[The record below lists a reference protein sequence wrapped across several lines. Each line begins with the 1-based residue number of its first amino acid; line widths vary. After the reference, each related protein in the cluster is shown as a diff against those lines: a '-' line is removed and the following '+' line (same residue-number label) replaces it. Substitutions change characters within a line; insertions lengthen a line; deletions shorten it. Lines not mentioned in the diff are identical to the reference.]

1 MNKTRRLWIGI
12 APVFILLIVGA
23 CEKSPDKTA
32 VTKNASSDHAQEKGH
47 WTCAMH
53 PQIHS
58 DKPGECP
65 ICHMKLIFVTDQ
77 PGAEAEASTG
87 DARSSIQGTSRQLEL
102 LGVQSVPVENMTLTL
117 RIPISGRLISPK
129 SVAFQVYESD
139 MRYIKPGIPFT
150 GESTVVSEGEIS
162 GAVVSIDSIVDPTSR
177 TVRVVGSIKK
187 SPAGLVSE
195 TTFSGLIEVN
205 LEERIGIPESSVLH
219 TGTGDLVYLVDGNKL
234 TPKKVT
240 LGLKTESFYE
250 VLSGLSVGDTI
261 SSGPNFLLDS
271 EAKIR
276 GTP

>member
-1 MNKTRRLWIGI
+1 MSRNQRVWVGVTSILFALI
-12 APVFILLIVGA
+12 AGA
-23 CEKSPDKTA
+23 CLKSPDKTEA
-32 VTKNASSDHAQEKGH
+32 TKSASADHAQEKGH

-65 ICHMKLIFVTDQ
+65 ICHMKLIFVNDQ
-77 PGAEAEASTG
+77 SGDEVEAPTG
-87 DARSSIQGTSRQLEL
+87 DARSSVQSTAHQLEL
-102 LGVQSVPVENMTLTL
+102 LGTQKLAVEKMTLTL
-117 RIPISGRLISPK
+117 KIPVSGRLISPK

-139 MRYIKPGIPFT
+139 MKYIKSGLPFT
-150 GESTVVSEGEIS
+150 GESTVLSEGEIS
-162 GAVVSIDSIVDPTSR
+162 GAITSIDSIVDPTSR

-187 SPAGLVSE
+187 SPAGLISE
-195 TTFSGLIEVN
+195 TTFSGLIEVSLN
-205 LEERIGIPESSVLH
+205 DRIGIPESSVLH
-219 TGTGDLVYLVDGNKL
+219 TGTGDIVYFVDGNKL

-240 LGLKTESFYE
+240 LGQKTESFYE
-250 VLSGLSVGDTI
+250 VLSGLNVGDTI